1 MENKFNKKIG
11 ATILRAVLGF
21 LILKDFII
29 YYNNREYLFD
39 KNGIVS
45 YETYTDITNYL
56 KSDWLYVD
64 FGNKNNITFFLIIG
78 VIFSLLLF
86 LGFFKKLSAIVLF
99 LLLLIFKHRN
109 IYLLDGGDNVIWI
122 LLPFMSF
129 IDSYSFSKGYDNLIN
144 KISVKFKPYSIILS
158 KYFSFTI
165 IIQLSIIYI
174 FASLHKLQGEVWL
187 NGTALYYVLKSEDF
201 NASFINNIIAQST
214 YLVAFLTWLTIIF
227 QLTFP
232 FLIWNKKTKLI
243 IILMGIFFHIGIF
256 IMLRV
261 DNFSFIMIGA
271 YAILLYDNEYLNLF
285 SKFKKLKK

>member
-1 MENKFNKKIG
+1 MENKFNREIG

-29 YYNNREYLFD
+29 YFNNRDYLFD

-45 YETYTDITNYL
+45 YRTYTDITNYL
-56 KSDWLYVD
+56 KSDWLYID
-64 FGNKNNITFFLIIG
+64 FNNENNITLFLIIG
-78 VIFSLLLF
+78 IIFSLFLF
-86 LGFFKKLSAIVLF
+86 LGFLKKLSAIVLF

-144 KISVKFKPYSIILS
+144 KISVKFKSYSIIMS
-158 KYFSFTI
+158 KYFSFAI
-165 IIQLSIIYI
+165 IIQLCIIYF

-201 NASFINNIIAQST
+201 NASFINNLIAQST
-214 YLVAFLTWLTIIF
+214 YLVAFLTWITIIF
-227 QLTFP
+227 QFAFP
-232 FLIWNKKTKLI
+232 FLIWNKKTKLK
-243 IILMGIFFHIGIF
+243 IILIGIFFHIGIF
-256 IMLRV
+256 ILLRV
-261 DNFSFIMIGA
+261 DNFSFIMIGV